1 MSLGQEPIEWLIND
15 VCMLIRCIH
24 FDLAFTAVTP
34 CPLHYWPML
43 ISHAIHDHQA
53 MSQVR
58 GEGLLM
64 SDFLDV
70 IQDHKHGLFS
80 QDKMV
85 SLLYRMHDYNCFCI
99 HS

>member
-1 MSLGQEPIEWLIND
+1 MYADL
-15 VCMLIRCIH
+15 RCIH
-24 FDLAFTAVTP
+24 VDLAFTAVTP

-43 ISHAIHDHQA
+43 ISHAIHADNQA

-64 SDFLDV
+64 SDFFDV
-70 IQDHKHGLFS
+70 IHDHKHGLFS

-85 SLLYRMHDYNCFCI
+85 SLLYRMHDYRSNCYCI
-99 HS
+99 NS

>member
-1 MSLGQEPIEWLIND
+1 
-15 VCMLIRCIH
+15 
-24 FDLAFTAVTP
+24 
-34 CPLHYWPML
+34 ML

-70 IQDHKHGLFS
+70 IHDQKHGLFS

-85 SLLYRMHDYNCFCI
+85 SLLYRMHDYNC
-99 HS
+99 